1 MQIFDT
7 TFVALERAI
16 AGSSLRHETLA
27 TNVANANT
35 PGYRRQDVDFHSAL
49 ESAMRGNASTS
60 EIGRV
65 GFEVTTDATG
75 AVRVDGSSVDVER
88 EMASLVQ
95 NAQEHQALL
104 ATLRTHHRMLTT
116 VIGGRV

>member
-1 MQIFDT
+1 MQLFDT

-16 AGSSLRHETLA
+16 AGSALRHEVLA
-27 TNVANANT
+27 SNIANANT
-35 PGYRRQDVDFHSAL
+35 PGYQRQDVDFHSAL
-49 ESAMRGNASTS
+49 EAALRGNASTGA
-60 EIGRV
+60 IGAI
-65 GFEVTTDATG
+65 GFEATADG
-75 AVRVDGSSVDVER
+75 SGPVRVDGSSVDVER

-104 ATLRTHHRMLTT
+104 ATLRAHQRILTT